1 MCCVIF
7 QSCDD
12 CRKSEAKPWGNGRD
26 WNYPKPRE
34 GGWVR
39 IWPFSL
45 EVPTKNNSMNNGQI
59 KTMVNKVIIKKHIFF
74 L

>member
-59 KTMVNKVIIKKHIFF
+59 KTMVNKVNNK
-74 L
+74 